1 MSFTTILATTTSA
14 LQAGVDKLVTA
25 VLAFL
30 PIILAVA
37 IPLGLLYA
45 GYRWVTH
52 RGHIVR

>member
-1 MSFTTILATTTSA
+1 MTFAQILASSTA
-14 LQAGVDKLVTA
+14 VLQDGVDKLVTA

>member
-1 MSFTTILATTTSA
+1 MTFEQILASS
-14 LQAGVDKLVTA
+14 TA
-25 VLAFL
+25 VLSGGVDVLVKSVFAFL
-30 PIILAVA
+30 PIILTVA

>member
-1 MSFTTILATTTSA
+1 MTGPEIVASTTQVLSD
-14 LQAGVDKLVTA
+14 GVDTLVA
-25 VLAFL
+25 SVVAFL
-30 PIILAVA
+30 PIILTVA